1 MIVVI
6 DGPSCAGKSTVIK
19 ALIGYDERAVFI
31 PSHTTRKMRNGESE
45 ANPYYF
51 ISKEKFEGMKDD
63 FIEYSEIHGNM
74 YGKSKTVID
83 NVIELKRFP
92 LLDID
97 SQGLKKYLKLYK
109 RENILSI
116 FITAPE
122 DIIEERMLK
131 RDGEINEI
139 RIINGR
145 KENRFYERHSGLF
158 DAMFDT
164 SEITVEAIVDN
175 IVYLMNE
182 KSNRVSITSNR
193 TARVDWF
200 IYYWQHNRLIVYK
213 ENMDNVD
220 RSEIV
225 NEIYRLFRLETIDK
239 FKFEKDKV
247 IIEDD
252 EVKRLNIILPYIP
265 KVF

>member
-19 ALIGYDERAVFI
+19 ELMDYDERAVFI
-31 PSHTTRKMRNGESE
+31 PSHTTRTKRNGESE

-51 ISKEKFEGMKDD
+51 ISREKFEDMKDD

-83 NVIELKRFP
+83 NVIGSKRFP

-97 SQGLKKYLKLYK
+97 SQGLKKYLKIYK

-122 DIIEERMLK
+122 DVIAERMLK

-145 KENRFYERHSGLF
+145 KENRFYKRHSNLF
-158 DAMFDT
+158 DVMFDT
-164 SEITVEAIVDN
+164 SEVTIESIVNN
-175 IVYLMNE
+175 IIYLMNE
-182 KSNRVSITSNR
+182 KTNRVSITSTR

-200 IYYWQHNRLIVYK
+200 IYYWRNNRLTVYK
-213 ENMDNVD
+213 ENMNNNE

-225 NEIYRLFRLETIDK
+225 NEIYRLFRLETTDNFK
-239 FKFEKDKV
+239 FKEDKV
-247 IIEDD
+247 IIEDIM
-252 EVKRLNIILPYIP
+252 VRRLNIILPFIP